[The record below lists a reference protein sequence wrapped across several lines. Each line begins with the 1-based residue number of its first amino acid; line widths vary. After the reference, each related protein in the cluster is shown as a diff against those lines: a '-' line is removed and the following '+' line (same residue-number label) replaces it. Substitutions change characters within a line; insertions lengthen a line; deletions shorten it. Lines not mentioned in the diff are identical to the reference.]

1 MQRSTFAVRSPG
13 GFTHANPRLRR
24 RDQIKGSPDGRRA
37 VPCRRPQNVNRKA
50 LRALLLPGQER
61 LHFNNES
68 DARRKKILATISA
81 FQLLVDLYRTQRN
94 DVGARQRCLEAIVRD
109 IAADAERLV
118 VERDE
123 GALDYDRR
131 AMHEACHR
139 YGCIGLRREL
149 LVPKADPLLW
159 IPDAVAW
166 SWMKGGDWRRRVSP
180 YCQLRPI

>member
-1 MQRSTFAVRSPG
+1 MPIHVFVDETKSRGLLMAAARCPAG
-13 GFTHANPRLRR
+13 DL
-24 RDQIKGSPDGRRA
+24 
-37 VPCRRPQNVNRKA
+37 NVNRKA

-81 FQLLVDLYRTQRN
+81 FQLLVDLYQTQRN

-109 IAADAERLV
+109 IAPDAERLV
-118 VERDE
+118 IERDE

-139 YGCIGLRREL
+139 YGCIELRREL
-149 LVPKADPLLW
+149 LVAKADPLLW

-166 SWMKGGDWRRRVSP
+166 AWMKGGDWRRRVSP
-180 YCQLRPI
+180 YCQLRPIENARPGSPTVR